1 MSEEVKKRVIA
12 RVTGQE
18 YTPTTTVEITE
29 DQEVVAKRPLFEQQV
44 GRGTRL
50 VDVVDDKLLIN
61 LRPAT
66 PEEIDAQR
74 VSAYEHG
81 AMRGPRQAIAEPI
94 AEKFPEGVVEFTQD
108 VVATLETELESV
120 LNPDTR
126 VLVNHDEAFDGL
138 DSFYK
143 SIEPEGATLLPKLKA
158 NLAKGIISVNE
169 ARAAIGLSP
178 IWPTEVVDVT
188 NPDKPAIKMNVAA
201 MVERF
206 KQLNPPQEEKPQVVQ
221 APALSDYEQAAELN
235 ISVHA
240 YRHFYAAIRRIET
253 RADAILQRVRDLEC
267 SNCEPAM
274 RPSL

>member
-18 YTPTTTVEITE
+18 YTPTTTVEITK
-29 DQEVVAKRPLFEQQV
+29 DQEVVAKRPLFAQEV
-44 GRGTRL
+44 GRGMRI
-50 VDVVDDKLLIN
+50 VDVVDDVLVTDLQ
-61 LRPAT
+61 PAT
-66 PEEIDAQR
+66 LEEIESQR

-81 AMRGPRQAIAEPI
+81 AMRGPRQAIAEPVDLRD
-94 AEKFPEGVVEFTQD
+94 ARDYAEGVVD
-108 VVATLETELESV
+108 ALETELESV

-143 SIEPEGATLLPKLKA
+143 SIEPEGATLLPELKA

-188 NPDKPAIKMNVAA
+188 DPDKPAIKMNVAA

-206 KQLNPPQEEKPQVVQ
+206 KQLNPPQEEKPEVVQ
-221 APALSDYEQAAELN
+221 APALNDYEQAAELN

-240 YRHFYAAIRRIET
+240 YRHFYAAIRRIEM
-253 RADAILQRVRDLEC
+253 RADAMLQRVRNLEC
-267 SNCEPAM
+267 SSCEPAM
-274 RPSL
+274 RSSF